1 MANNEVSK
9 PSRYN
14 YHNSNAYDFAN
25 AYNGDSDGM
34 HFSASQGIVIYD
46 GCGFSDINSSSI
58 IVGYKLSSECRT
70 FSAYTGST
78 SYVRFR
84 LVTDYYNGSTTSSS
98 NNGYTSIG
106 GEHTIYSQSGADT
119 TYRTSEYSNMDTSST
134 EVQWLN
140 SNIDKVLG
148 GTAFGFR
155 MTGQRA
161 YLRKLTLTL
170 YYINSAMFVG
180 GNGVSSVYVGGTKAK
195 AVYIGSTK
203 IL

>member
-14 YHNSNAYDFAN
+14 YHNSNAGSIDA
-25 AYNGDSDGM
+25 AYNGNTTGM
-34 HFSASQGIVIYD
+34 YFSTSQGIVIFD
-46 GCGFSDINSSSI
+46 GCNFSDINSSSI
-58 IVGYKLSSECRT
+58 IVGYKLSSNCRT
-70 FSAYTGST
+70 YSGYTGST

-84 LVTDYYNGSTTSSS
+84 LVTDYHNGSTTSSS
-98 NNGYTSIG
+98 DNGYTSIG
-106 GEHTIYSQSGADT
+106 SEHTIYSQSGSDT

-148 GTAFGFR
+148 GTAFGFC
-155 MTGQRA
+155 MTGQRS

-170 YYINSAMFVG
+170 YYINPAMFVG
-180 GNGVSSVYVGGTKAK
+180 SNGVSSVYVGSTKAT